1 MMRKRLFIELL
12 IWEPVMKFNS
22 KTLQASFEQ
31 AKPILEYFKHQD
43 AVSEDI
49 HELELFL
56 TNLHLKES
64 FIFNLQFAHTAT
76 HEEELL
82 IWAPRRQRLLYVKN
96 RYNVTCLSHDK
107 GYYQHINYN
116 DKETLME
123 IPLLEA
129 AAEIKKQIAEK
140 DKLAL
145 FLSLFAQKIHNS
157 KADFFYFN

>member
-1 MMRKRLFIELL
+1 
-12 IWEPVMKFNS
+12 MKFNS

-31 AKPILEYFKHQD
+31 AKPILEYFKPHD

-64 FIFNLQFAHTAT
+64 FIFNLQFAHTAA

-82 IWAPRRQRLLYVKN
+82 IWSHRSQRLLYVKN
-96 RYNVTCLSHDK
+96 RYRATCLSHDK

-116 DKETLME
+116 DKEIIME
-123 IPLLEA
+123 IPLIEA
-129 AAEIKKQIAEK
+129 ATEIKKQVAEK

-145 FLSLFAQKIHNS
+145 FLSLFAQKLNS
-157 KADFFYFN
+157 SKSGFFSFN

>member
-1 MMRKRLFIELL
+1 
-12 IWEPVMKFNS
+12 MKFNS

-31 AKPILEYFKHQD
+31 AKPILEYFKPKD

-56 TNLHLKES
+56 KNLHLKES
-64 FIFNLQFAHTAT
+64 FIFNLQFAHTVA

-82 IWAPRRQRLLYVKN
+82 IWDHKIQRLLYVKN
-96 RYNVTCLSHDK
+96 SYGVTCLSHDK

-116 DKETLME
+116 DKEIVIE
-123 IPLLEA
+123 IPLVDAPADL
-129 AAEIKKQIAEK
+129 KKHIAEK

-145 FLSLFAQKIHNS
+145 FLSLFAQKLNS
-157 KADFFYFN
+157 SKTGFFYFN